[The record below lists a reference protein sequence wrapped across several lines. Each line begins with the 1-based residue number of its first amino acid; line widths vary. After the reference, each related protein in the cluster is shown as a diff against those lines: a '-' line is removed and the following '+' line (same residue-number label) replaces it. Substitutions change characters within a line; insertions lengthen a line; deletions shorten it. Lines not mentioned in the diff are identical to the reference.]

1 MTANSGVAGAGA
13 VTPTSATDSGV
24 NGAMDSETTGA
35 EPRSVEPVDGSGAS
49 GLDRTACTGVT
60 DGAVTATPSSWS
72 GDHPSLVDPMPA
84 ADGRDLIDQ
93 PRVGIEV
100 LLVVPALAV
109 TAYGL
114 AKGGTSPAGAIRAE
128 LTLGWAVAAF
138 CLLLRPGLRRLG
150 RLVSV
155 AALLG
160 AVTLTAAELGSDWTG
175 TSGRDSRFVAT
186 VVPALLMAMGVHFLM
201 SVPEGKPLTRGRAS
215 VVLASYAAGLVFGL
229 WAWFGPGRMSDAAA
243 AAGWVVAI
251 IVGLSG
257 TVRRYRSA
265 PGVDRQ
271 RLQWMAS
278 GATAAI
284 ELGLVVVG
292 LYLLVRWPLHP
303 WSVAAASL
311 VLLPLGVVAATFRRL
326 LGISDKTLVW
336 LLTGTGFS
344 VIVLAVY
351 LLVVLG
357 FGHEPEPGDRQVLG
371 LSILAAAVVAL
382 GASLS
387 HQRVRRFAQRLVYGT
402 DDVPDDVVRMFSTR
416 LTRAVAMDELLL
428 QLTESLHKSMVLASA
443 EVFTGSNEVLE
454 RSASIPDRGPGTL
467 HISPQEQPVIA
478 RAGVSGNAWTSVW
491 LPAVIGSR
499 DHSQIRVCP
508 ITYGGELLGLVV
520 VERPITE
527 PPFSEQE
534 DLILTELSRQVGLAL
549 HNVNLDSALQST
561 LDEVRRQATE
571 LRASRSRIV
580 AAADA
585 ERRRVERDL
594 HDGAQQHL
602 VALAVN
608 LRLVK
613 DLVAEDPAAA
623 AQALD
628 EISLEV
634 KATVQE
640 LRDLAHGIYPPLL
653 MDNGLPEALRAVAM
667 RSPLDVSALAEGI
680 GRFSPDI
687 EAAVYFCC
695 LEALQNAAKH
705 APDSRVELRVWEEE
719 GGLLFTVSDN
729 GPGFDA
735 AVAQAGHGFM
745 NMSDRLGAIG
755 GSVRW
760 DSMPGEG
767 SSVRGSIPIT

>member
-1 MTANSGVAGAGA
+1 
-13 VTPTSATDSGV
+13 
-24 NGAMDSETTGA
+24 
-35 EPRSVEPVDGSGAS
+35 
-49 GLDRTACTGVT
+49 
-60 DGAVTATPSSWS
+60 VTATPGAAGAVGVGRDRTSAVDGPFRTDVTDGKVSPEGS
-72 GDHPSLVDPMPA
+72 PTVAGDHPSRA
-84 ADGRDLIDQ
+84 G
-93 PRVGIEV
+93 PRVGADRVEPIDRPRV
-100 LLVVPALAV
+100 GAGGFLVVPALAV
-109 TAYGL
+109 AAYGL
-114 AKGGTSPAGAIRAE
+114 ARPPGSGVSPAESIRAE
-128 LTLGWAVAAF
+128 LVFGWAAAGV
-138 CLLLRPGLRRLG
+138 CLLVRPGLERLG
-150 RLVSV
+150 RLVAL

-160 AVTLTAAELGSDWTG
+160 AVTLTVADLGSTWVG
-175 TSGRDSRFVAT
+175 SSGRDARFIAT
-186 VVPALLMAMGVHFLM
+186 LLPALLMAMGIHFLL
-201 SVPEGKPLTRGRAS
+201 SVPDGRLTTRGRSS
-215 VVLASYAAGLVFGL
+215 VVMAGYLIGLAFGL

-243 AAGWVVAI
+243 VIGWVVAVA
-251 IVGLSG
+251 VGLTG
-257 TVRRYRSA
+257 AARRYRSA

-278 GATAAI
+278 GAVAAT

-292 LYLLVRWPLHP
+292 LYLLVRWPVHP
-303 WSVAAASL
+303 WSMAAAGTVL
-311 VLLPLGVVAATFRRL
+311 VPLGVAMATFRRL
-326 LGISDKTLVW
+326 LGASDRVLVW
-336 LLTGTGFS
+336 LLTATGLS
-344 VIVLAVY
+344 AVVLAVY

-357 FGHEPEPGDRQVLG
+357 FGHEPAPGDRQVLG

-382 GASLS
+382 GASVS
-387 HQRVRRFAQRLVYGT
+387 HQRVQRFAQQLVYGA
-402 DDVPDDVVRMFSTR
+402 DDIPDDVVRTFSTR

-428 QLTESLHKSMVLASA
+428 QLTESLHKSMVLTSA

-454 RSASIPDRGPGTL
+454 RTASIPDRGPGTL
-467 HISPQEQPVIA
+467 HIGAQEQPVIA

-491 LPAVIGSR
+491 LPAVIAGR
-499 DHSQIRVCP
+499 DHAQIRVCP

-520 VERPITE
+520 VERPTTE

-534 DLILTELSRQVGLAL
+534 DLVLTELVRQVGLAL

-561 LDEVRRQATE
+561 LDEVRRQAAE

-608 LRLVK
+608 VRLVR
-613 DLVAEDPAAA
+613 DLVTEDPTAAA
-623 AQALD
+623 EALD
-628 EISLEV
+628 EIALEV

-653 MDNGLPEALRAVAM
+653 MDNGLPEALRAVAN
-667 RSPLDVSALAEGI
+667 RSPLDVTASADGI
-680 GRFSPDI
+680 GRFSSDI

-705 APDSRVELRVWEEE
+705 APNSRVELRVWEEA
-719 GGLLFTVSDN
+719 GGLLFTVSDD

-760 DSMPGEG
+760 DSTPGEG